1 MKSSS
6 NKQKG
11 YFQSN
16 SKTYEEQLA
25 SLQKTMKQLE
35 KGLEL
40 SRKEFASSKL
50 KWETEQTELTDSHE
64 STVDQRLS
72 SKRIY
77 QDASLEE
84 ELKYNGN

>member
-1 MKSSS
+1 MQQTRKKKILVLSQRSLNSEIENLKNMKSSS

-40 SRKEFASSKL
+40 SRKEL
-50 KWETEQTELTDSHE
+50 HQ
-64 STVDQRLS
+64 V
-72 SKRIY
+72 
-77 QDASLEE
+77 
-84 ELKYNGN
+84 N

>member
-50 KWETEQTELTDSHE
+50 
-64 STVDQRLS
+64 
-72 SKRIY
+72 
-77 QDASLEE
+77 
-84 ELKYNGN
+84 NGKQSRQN